1 MNGQTQTDPFS
12 LEQSLEELVQAFV
25 KSGYSADQAK
35 FLADKMFGGN
45 K

>member
-1 MNGQTQTDPFS
+1 MTEQAYADPFS
-12 LEQSLEELVQAFV
+12 LEQSIEELVQAFV
-25 KSGYSADQAK
+25 KSGYSADQAQ

>member
-1 MNGQTQTDPFS
+1 MNEQTYSDPFT
-12 LEQSLEELVQAFV
+12 LEQSIEELVQAFV

-35 FLADKMFGGN
+35 FLADKMFGGQ